1 MPLEV
6 HIPKRA
12 FNSVYLPY
20 LNCSTRF
27 LIFYGGAGS
36 GKSYFVAERYLYRLM
51 TEPMCNLLVVRAV
64 DKTNRD
70 STFALL
76 KQVINKWG
84 LKELF
89 KINEGDMR
97 IVCKETGNGVIFKG
111 MADVETLK
119 SITFEKGILTD
130 VWIEEATEIDEAD
143 FDQLNARLRG
153 KGSKKQIILSFNPI
167 SANHWLKKR
176 FFDKKYADNITVCHT
191 TYRNNDFL
199 DEEYK
204 AELESYKD
212 TDPYFYDVYCLGRW
226 GVYGKTVFDAHKIN
240 EQIDKN
246 TQPIKTGCFLFNG
259 TDRPKFVAGDY
270 IKIYEEPIPGHPYV
284 MGGDTAG
291 EGSDSF
297 TGHVI
302 DNSNGKQVA
311 VLKHQFDE
319 DMYAEQMYCLG
330 MHYNKALICIETNFS
345 TFPIKE
351 LQRLKYPKLFVRK
364 KEDTYTGKIE
374 DSYGF
379 KTTSVTRPLIIANLV
394 KITRENP
401 EWIVDLETLDEMLT
415 FVRNEKGR
423 AEAQQGAHDDLVM
436 GLAIAYY
443 AGQQQTKEVR
453 VTDKKVKY
461 TKEMMKDYR
470 RASKQDK
477 ELLRKLWGEPK

>member
-1 MPLEV
+1 M
-6 HIPKRA
+6 
-12 FNSVYLPY
+12 
-20 LNCSTRF
+20 
-27 LIFYGGAGS
+27 
-36 GKSYFVAERYLYRLM
+36 
-51 TEPMCNLLVVRAV
+51 
-64 DKTNRD
+64 
-70 STFALL
+70 
-76 KQVINKWG
+76 
-84 LKELF
+84 
-89 KINEGDMR
+89 
-97 IVCKETGNGVIFKG
+97 
-111 MADVETLK
+111 
-119 SITFEKGILTD
+119 
-130 VWIEEATEIDEAD
+130 
-143 FDQLNARLRG
+143 
-153 KGSKKQIILSFNPI
+153 
-167 SANHWLKKR
+167 
-176 FFDKKYADNITVCHT
+176 
-191 TYRNNDFL
+191 
-199 DEEYK
+199 
-204 AELESYKD
+204 
-212 TDPYFYDVYCLGRW
+212 
-226 GVYGKTVFDAHKIN
+226 
-240 EQIDKN
+240 
-246 TQPIKTGCFLFNG
+246 
-259 TDRPKFVAGDY
+259 AGDY

-453 VTDKKVKY
+453 ATDKKVKY